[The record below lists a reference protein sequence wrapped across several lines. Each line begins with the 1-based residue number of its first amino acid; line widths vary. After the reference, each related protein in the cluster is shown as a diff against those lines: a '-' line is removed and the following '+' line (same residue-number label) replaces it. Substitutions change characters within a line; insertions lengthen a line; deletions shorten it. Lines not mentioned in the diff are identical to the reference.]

1 MEILFLSP
9 IFSAAIPHT
18 FELSQ
23 VMRQTNE
30 NFLRVFADLR
40 LGKCSLS
47 TKSFI
52 SALSRDLPNEVKYVA
67 THIFNRKVIESLEGE
82 IFSFEAICENKSLNM
97 KWPGQCHLQ
106 LKVNCKVILV
116 WNKSESLRNG
126 SMGVFAGVRGKMLLV
141 SFPEVGTVEIEQQ
154 TWIKSNLYGQKVG
167 SISQYPIIPAY
178 AITCHK
184 SQGLTLL
191 AAVIHCSREYV
202 PGLMYVAIS
211 RVKTPDV
218 LQVLNFY
225 PEQLLPPS
233 PEVLNMC
240 KTSSYRDPVEDLSC
254 CCKKILNKDTF
265 FSITDTSAECVRE
278 SEDNEFNFPDGVD
291 EKSVQNSFEEE
302 NYVPLELTSTDVFDQ
317 LTQNKCCIA
326 TASSETVEE
335 CVKQLTSFKY
345 TETNLTK
352 FMEEN
357 NNVVA
362 QMLKEE
368 NCSQL

>member
-1 MEILFLSP
+1 M
-9 IFSAAIPHT
+9 
-18 FELSQ
+18 
-23 VMRQTNE
+23 
-30 NFLRVFADLR
+30 
-40 LGKCSLS
+40 
-47 TKSFI
+47 
-52 SALSRDLPNEVKYVA
+52 
-67 THIFNRKVIESLEGE
+67 
-82 IFSFEAICENKSLNM
+82 
-97 KWPGQCHLQ
+97 
-106 LKVNCKVILV
+106 
-116 WNKSESLRNG
+116 
-126 SMGVFAGVRGKMLLV
+126 
-141 SFPEVGTVEIEQQ
+141 
-154 TWIKSNLYGQKVG
+154 YGQKVG

-184 SQGLTLL
+184 SQGLTLP

-202 PGLMYVAIS
+202 SGLMYVAIS

-225 PEQLLPPS
+225 PEQLLPLS

-254 CCKKILNKDTF
+254 CCEKILNEDTF
-265 FSITDTSAECVRE
+265 FSVMDRSAEFVRE
-278 SEDNEFNFPDGVD
+278 SEDNEFNFSDGMD

-317 LTQNKCCIA
+317 LTKNKCCIA

-335 CVKQLTSFKY
+335 CVKQLTSIKY

-352 FMEEN
+352 FMEEKN
-357 NNVVA
+357 NAIA

-368 NCSQL
+368 NRSQMKAFISIIWYQVFTIICDYFVENDGQVFSKLGRQSFTKATAGLLHIL